1 MNTEYL
7 IIGLVILAGLT
18 VGYTFFQEASQ
29 NNIKF
34 NEISI
39 DTNKSVPTDQGGS
52 SGHGTSSD
60 QGNNPTHRTSSDQ
73 GNNPSQG
80 NICPTCGGSG
90 YVNEHVDEN
99 GRIVVDMCPTCGGS
113 GHL

>member
-73 GNNPSQG
+73 GNNPTHRTSSDQ
-80 NICPTCGGSG
+80 
-90 YVNEHVDEN
+90 
-99 GRIVVDMCPTCGGS
+99 
-113 GHL
+113 